1 MHKKTGKICRLL
13 CFESMSYR
21 RFGKLLAKIATIAT
35 AIQPA
40 KYTTTS
46 TISQIIRPKDLFKLA
61 PQGKHEPS
69 SQHN

>member
-35 AIQPA
+35 ASHPA
-40 KYTTTS
+40 K
-46 TISQIIRPKDLFKLA
+46 
-61 PQGKHEPS
+61 
-69 SQHN
+69 

>member
-1 MHKKTGKICRLL
+1 MHKKTGKMCRLL

-35 AIQPA
+35 ASQPA

-46 TISQIIRPKDLFKLA
+46 RISQIKRPMDLFTMA
-61 PQGKHEPS
+61 PRGKHEPS
-69 SQHN
+69 SRHN